1 MCMHFCQIQLCM
13 LLTNDLLPWAASQ
26 RHGPDRGRESGSRLL
41 AALARALGE
50 RHRGG
55 RGRASPS
62 RPRLFPSGLSRL
74 PLTAPNPASWLSPQR
89 EAGEGGRGGSRGAGA
104 APLGGYRTDLAREKD
119 RALCASLGGKG
130 VLLSRRPYGPGRSA
144 EAQRG
149 LPGGDRGASFRGT
162 RDAQCWA
169 RCYSLSLTCRTT
181 PERALS
187 APTGVRGA
195 RCGRKSIN
203 VPVAAVSQA
212 RGWLGTRPTRPIS
225 LDLGGDPWAA
235 PVSRA
240 RGPEIWSATGRA
252 A

>member
-1 MCMHFCQIQLCM
+1 MICFPGRHLSATGQTEAGRAGAGS
-13 LLTNDLLPWAASQ
+13 LLRSRGPWGSATVEGGDAPAPPGQAFPFWSLPSASDCSQ
-26 RHGPDRGRESGSRLL
+26 PGLL
-41 AALARALGE
+41 AVT
-50 RHRGG
+50 
-55 RGRASPS
+55 
-62 RPRLFPSGLSRL
+62 
-74 PLTAPNPASWLSPQR
+74 TA
-89 EAGEGGRGGSRGAGA
+89 GGRGGSRGAGA
-104 APLGGYRTDLAREKD
+104 APLGGYRTDLAWEKD

-181 PERALS
+181 LERALS

-195 RCGRKSIN
+195 RRGRKSIN

>member
-1 MCMHFCQIQLCM
+1 MRQPLRA
-13 LLTNDLLPWAASQ
+13 TALPFWSLPSASDCSQ
-26 RHGPDRGRESGSRLL
+26 PGLL
-41 AALARALGE
+41 AVT
-50 RHRGG
+50 
-55 RGRASPS
+55 
-62 RPRLFPSGLSRL
+62 
-74 PLTAPNPASWLSPQR
+74 TA
-89 EAGEGGRGGSRGAGA
+89 GGRGGSRGAGA

-195 RCGRKSIN
+195 RRGRKSIN